1 MEIPIPG
8 RHNVL
13 NSLAAVAVAHELEIP
28 WPAVQAGLHDMTGV
42 QRRFQ
47 IKGEARGVLVL
58 DDYGHHPTEIRAVLE
73 TLEGCYP
80 DRRRIIAFQ
89 PHRFTRT
96 QALLEQFSRCCYH
109 CDALLISEIYA
120 ASEKPIP
127 GVTGQ
132 ALVKEIAAHGHHDL
146 HFCPT
151 LEEMHDKLLSIV
163 QPGDVVM
170 TLGAG
175 NILQVGESLLKTLEQ
190 RGPNE

>member
-1 MEIPIPG
+1 MEIRIPG

-47 IKGEARGVLVL
+47 IKGEAGGVLVL

-73 TLEGCYP
+73 TLANCYP

-89 PHRFTRT
+89 PHRYTRT
-96 QALLEQFSRCCYH
+96 QALLEQFSTV
-109 CDALLISEIYA
+109 LLSLRRA
-120 ASEKPIP
+120 AHIRDLRGERKTHT
-127 GVTGQ
+127 GVNGRL
-132 ALVKEIAAHGHHDL
+132 LVEEIAAHGHHDL

-151 LEEMHDKLLSIV
+151 LEEMSDKLLSIV

-175 NILQVGESLLKTLEQ
+175 NILQVGEALLQ
-190 RGPNE
+190 NSGPERK